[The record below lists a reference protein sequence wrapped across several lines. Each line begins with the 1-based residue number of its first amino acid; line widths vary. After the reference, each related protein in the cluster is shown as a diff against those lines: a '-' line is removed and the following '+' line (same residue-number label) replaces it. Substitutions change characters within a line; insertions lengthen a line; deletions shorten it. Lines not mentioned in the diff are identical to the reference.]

1 MAMDA
6 FTLHWAEFRAYA
18 NPPWNLIGRVLA
30 DSPTASRACPGGTSV
45 EGTGMVPSATGVL
58 VKVQFLIPTVHGE
71 NRVGKVEAIPKLLRQ
86 FLDYAPPVVQGAPH
100 AGGMRYSKHIGFRQE
115 TGRCRGFPSQPP
127 RGVPSLPRGWLIAGD
142 TPPGRG
148 TPRLS
153 CSHANSHT
161 TGVCQRG
168 NLITAT
174 HRDSLPEVAPPPN

>member
-1 MAMDA
+1 M
-6 FTLHWAEFRAYA
+6 
-18 NPPWNLIGRVLA
+18 
-30 DSPTASRACPGGTSV
+30 
-45 EGTGMVPSATGVL
+45 
-58 VKVQFLIPTVHGE
+58 KVQFLIPTVHGE

-86 FLDYAPPVVQGAPH
+86 FLEYAHPVVQGAPH

-148 TPRLS
+148 TLRLS

-174 HRDSLPEVAPPPN
+174 HRDSLPEVAPPPTRLSPAALQGLPTFRGSYGTTPGIVETEILQDLRLTFQELDSASVVNRTVIAFHAL